1 MPATREYARR
11 VDQPC
16 KFVFITPAEY
26 AKLNFAERDRY
37 LRRAQREL
45 DRRLAL
51 HVRPRQD
58 CPAKAI
64 LGDPAERPAG
74 P

>member
-1 MPATREYARR
+1 
-11 VDQPC
+11 VDQPG

-26 AKLNFAERDRY
+26 AKLDFAQRDRY
-37 LRRAQREL
+37 LRRARQEL

-51 HVRPRQD
+51 HVGPRHD

>member
-1 MPATREYARR
+1 
-11 VDQPC
+11 VDQPG
-16 KFVFITPAEY
+16 KFVFLTPAEY
-26 AKLNFAERDRY
+26 AKLDFAQRDRY

-51 HVRPRQD
+51 HVRPPPEG
-58 CPAKAI
+58 CPAKAL
-64 LGDPAERPAG
+64 LGDPGERPAG